1 MLQSLPNFSLL
12 ITSSLATLLL
22 ILIFYLWRKDSQL
35 QLLSKSYAQR
45 EDELRRKIYE
55 AQVLEEINKRIG
67 YSLDFE
73 KVVEVLSGSLR
84 QLIKYSSISYVFL
97 KPDKV
102 LFRVRLEEVVG
113 PQFLEDLRKKSLD
126 SLAALAGAPARNLP
140 LEELS
145 TGSITDQTNTQT
157 IASFFNIPLIID
169 ERVYGVLTVAS
180 TRPSLYQEEDMTIL
194 YKIVNQAST
203 ALSKLS
209 ELISTEKEKIGAV
222 IESLSDGV
230 IVVSEDFEILMSNPS
245 ARKYLDFPG
254 EIVFG
259 RLSDSLGYVFD
270 FKNKIKECF
279 SKGVNLGPF
288 PHETKNRY
296 LGIYLAPVQ
305 RGKQTTG
312 VVVLIQDQS
321 KEKELEKLREEFAT
335 MVIHDLRTPLSIIFG
350 SSDLLI
356 KRYQELTADRQKEI
370 LFSLKDSSKK
380 MLDHITNLLDVAK
393 IEADRWQVT
402 KAEGDLAL
410 LLRQKYEYFSFLA
423 KEKQLKFQLR
433 LPAKLPRLSFD
444 AEQIGRVLDNLLG
457 NAFKFTTSGQIVLGA
472 NLDIHAVKIYV
483 QDTGPGI
490 PPEQIRYLF
499 SKFGQLKHAINFAE
513 AGSGLGLVIAKG
525 IVEAH
530 GGEITVE
537 STVGSGST
545 FMFTLPL

>member
-1 MLQSLPNFSLL
+1 M
-12 ITSSLATLLL
+12 
-22 ILIFYLWRKDSQL
+22 
-35 QLLSKSYAQR
+35 
-45 EDELRRKIYE
+45 RRKIYE
-55 AQVLEEINKRIG
+55 AQVLDEINKRIG

-73 KVVEVLSGSLR
+73 KVIEILSGSLR
-84 QLIKYSSISYVFL
+84 QLIRYSTISYVFL
-97 KPDKV
+97 KPEKV
-102 LFRVRLEEVVG
+102 FFRVRLEEVIG

-126 SLAALAGAPARNLP
+126 SLAALAGAPVRNLP
-140 LEELS
+140 LEELI
-145 TGSITDQTNTQT
+145 TGNITDQASSQT
-157 IASFFNIPLIID
+157 TASFFNIPLIID

-180 TRPSLYQEEDMTIL
+180 TLPSLYQEEDMTIL

-209 ELISTEKEKIGAV
+209 ELISTEKGKIGAV

-230 IVVSEDFEILMSNPS
+230 IVVSENFEILMSNPS
-245 ARKYLDFPG
+245 ARKYLDFSD
-254 EIVFG
+254 EVVFG
-259 RLSDSLGYVFD
+259 KLSDSLGYSLD
-270 FKNKIKECF
+270 FKNKIRECF
-279 SKGVNLGPF
+279 SKGTNLGPF
-288 PHETKNRY
+288 THETKNRY
-296 LGIYLAPVQ
+296 LGIYLAPVTQ
-305 RGKQTTG
+305 GKQTTG

-321 KEKELEKLREEFAT
+321 KEKELEKLREEFT
-335 MVIHDLRTPLSIIFG
+335 MMVVHDLRTPLSIIFG

-356 KRYQELTADRQKEI
+356 KRYHELTADRQKEI
-370 LFSLKDSSKK
+370 LINLKDSSKK
-380 MLDHITNLLDVAK
+380 MLDNITNLLDVAK
-393 IEADRWQVT
+393 IEAERWQVT
-402 KAEGDLAL
+402 KTEGDVAL

-433 LPAKLPRLSFD
+433 LPAKLPRLNYD

-457 NAFKFTTSGQIVLGA
+457 NAFKFTTSGQIILGA
-472 NLDIHAVKIYV
+472 NLDIHAIKIYV

-537 STVGSGST
+537 STIGSGST

>member
-1 MLQSLPNFSLL
+1 MLQSLPNFFLL

-22 ILIFYLWRKDSQL
+22 ILIVYLWRKDSQL

-73 KVVEVLSGSLR
+73 KVIEILSGSLR
-84 QLIKYSSISYVFL
+84 QLIKYSTISYVFL
-97 KPDKV
+97 KPEKV
-102 LFRVRLEEVVG
+102 LFRVRLEEAIG

-126 SLAALAGAPARNLP
+126 SLAALVGAPARNLP
-140 LEELS
+140 LEELT
-145 TGSITDQTNTQT
+145 TGNITDPANAQT

-169 ERVYGVLTVAS
+169 DRVYGVLTVAS
-180 TRPSLYQEEDMTIL
+180 TQPSLYQEEDMTIL
-194 YKIVNQAST
+194 YKIVIQAST

-209 ELISTEKEKIGAV
+209 ELISTEKDKIGAV

-230 IVVSEDFEILMSNPS
+230 IVVAEDFEIVMSNPS
-245 ARKYLDFPG
+245 ARKYLDFSD

-259 RLSDSLGYVFD
+259 KLSDSLGYALD

-279 SKGVNLGPF
+279 TKGVNLGPF

-305 RGKQTTG
+305 RGKQTIG

-321 KEKELEKLREEFAT
+321 KEKELEKLREEFT
-335 MVIHDLRTPLSIIFG
+335 MMMIHDLRTPLSVIFG

-356 KRYQELTADRQKEI
+356 KRYQELTADHQKEI
-370 LFSLKDSSKK
+370 LLNLKDSSKK

-393 IEADRWQVT
+393 IEAERWQVS
-402 KAEGDLAL
+402 KSEGDLAT

-433 LPAKLPRLSFD
+433 LPAKLPRLTFD
-444 AEQIGRVLDNLLG
+444 AEQVGRVLDNLLG
-457 NAFKFTTSGQIVLGA
+457 NAFKFTTSGQIILGVS
-472 NLDIHAVKIYV
+472 LDIHTVKIYV

-490 PPEQIRYLF
+490 APEQIRYLF

>member
-1 MLQSLPNFSLL
+1 MLPSLANFFLLVTFSL
-12 ITSSLATLLL
+12 STLLL
-22 ILIFYLWRKDSQL
+22 ILIVYLWHKDRQL

-45 EDELRRKIYE
+45 ENELRRKIYE

-73 KVVEVLSGSLR
+73 KVIEILSGSLR
-84 QLIKYSSISYVFL
+84 QLIKYSTISYVFL
-97 KPDKV
+97 KQEKV

-113 PQFLEDLRKKSLD
+113 PQYMEDLRRKSLD
-126 SLAALAGAPARNLP
+126 SLTALTEAPTRNLP
-140 LEELS
+140 LEELT
-145 TGSITDQTNTQT
+145 TGNITDPARPTT
-157 IASFFNIPLIID
+157 IASFFNIPLIVD
-169 ERVYGVLTVAS
+169 DRVHGVLTVAS
-180 TRPSLYQEEDMTIL
+180 TSPSLYQEEDMTLL

-209 ELISTEKEKIGAV
+209 ELISTEKDKIGAV

-230 IVVSEDFEILMSNPS
+230 IVVSEDFDILMSNPS
-245 ARKYLDFPG
+245 ARKYLDFSRD
-254 EIVFG
+254 VAFG
-259 RLSDSLGYVFD
+259 KLADSLGYSLD
-270 FKNKIKECF
+270 IKNKIIECF

-288 PHETKNRY
+288 SHETKNRY
-296 LGIYLAPVQ
+296 LEIYLAPVT
-305 RGKQTTG
+305 RDKQTTG

-321 KEKELEKLREEFAT
+321 KEKELEKLREEFT
-335 MVIHDLRTPLSIIFG
+335 MMVIHDLRTPLSIIFG

-356 KRYQELTADRQKEI
+356 KRYQELTAERQKEI
-370 LFSLKDSSKK
+370 LASLKDSSKK

-393 IEADRWQVT
+393 IEAEKWQVT
-402 KAEGDLAL
+402 KTESDLAL
-410 LLRQKYEYFSFLA
+410 LLREKYEYFSFLA
-423 KEKQLKFQLR
+423 KEKQLKFQLHI
-433 LPAKLPRLSFD
+433 PAKIPRLNFD
-444 AEQIGRVLDNLLG
+444 AEQIGRVLDNLLS
-457 NAFKFTTSGQIVLGA
+457 NAFKFTTSGQVILGA

-499 SKFGQLKHAINFAE
+499 SKFGQLKHAINFSE

-525 IVEAH
+525 IVETH
-530 GGEITVE
+530 GGEITVD